1 MEYGGIKIERTKTN
15 LPALWESGGGASNT
29 GEARII
35 CDRDGKPKKAIY
47 IRRRGHLSNAEH
59 ALIVVECGDY
69 IISAYHHRRDFTI
82 RIYRIVAFR
91 DSEEYAIC
99 ELNFV
104 YSKGEWNEELPAFL
118 KPAVEAAKEKAT
130 CYHCREAHYIQ

>member
-1 MEYGGIKIERTKTN
+1 MEYFGFKIERTKRG
-15 LPALWESGGGASNT
+15 LPAIWEAGGGASNT
-29 GEARII
+29 GESRIV
-35 CDRDGKPKKAIY
+35 CDRDGQAKRAVY
-47 IRRRGHLSNAEH
+47 QRRKGHLSNAEH

-69 IISAYHHRRDFTI
+69 IITAYHHRKDFTI

-91 DSEEYAIC
+91 DSEDYAIC

-118 KPAVEAAKEKAT
+118 KPAVEAGMQKAT